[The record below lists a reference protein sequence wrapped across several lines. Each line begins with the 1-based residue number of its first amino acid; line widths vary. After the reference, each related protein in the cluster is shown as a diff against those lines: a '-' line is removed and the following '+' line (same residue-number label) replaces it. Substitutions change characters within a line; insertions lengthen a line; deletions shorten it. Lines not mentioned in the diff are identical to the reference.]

1 MPEIG
6 NHLDLGSIKNEVKM
20 RDDKIRELVIE
31 RKKLREL
38 LKKAKAAID
47 SSSAKCKAS

>member
-1 MPEIG
+1 MPELG
-6 NHLDLGSIKNEVKM
+6 GHLDLGNISNDRKM